1 MANEPN
7 EESRQRRSRH
17 RIDLRVTEMEEEFIR
32 SAAQALDMTIT
43 EYIVQKAVYEAER
56 DGAVEQHPHGDSEGS
71 GSGYSSSSYAI
82 ARVSDYQDL
91 KEILKE
97 LKAQG
102 RNLNTIARSAATIAL
117 DTRSLS
123 SKRLAES
130 LDRIIAELRPVIHTS
145 VVSVCECLGAIRP
158 RRR

>member
-1 MANEPN
+1 MEAENETK
-7 EESRQRRSRH
+7 SRGGCQLHCRLTQH
-17 RIDLRVTEMEEEFIR
+17 EADYIR
-32 SAAQALDMTIT
+32 STAQALDMTMT

-56 DGAVEQHPHGDSEGS
+56 DGAVEQRIYGDSEGA
-71 GSGYSSSSYAI
+71 GSGYPGSSCAI

-130 LDRIIAELRPVIHTS
+130 LDRIVAELRPVIHTG
-145 VVSVCECLGAIRP
+145 VVSVCECLGSLRP

>member
-1 MANEPN
+1 
-7 EESRQRRSRH
+7 
-17 RIDLRVTEMEEEFIR
+17 
-32 SAAQALDMTIT
+32 MTMT

-56 DGAVEQHPHGDSEGS
+56 DGAVEQQPYGDSEGADSVYS
-71 GSGYSSSSYAI
+71 GSNYAI

-91 KEILKE
+91 KELLKE
-97 LKAQG
+97 LNAQG

-130 LDRIIAELRPVIHTS
+130 LDRLVAELSPVIFDG
-145 VVSVCECLGAIRP
+145 VGSVCESLGAIRP